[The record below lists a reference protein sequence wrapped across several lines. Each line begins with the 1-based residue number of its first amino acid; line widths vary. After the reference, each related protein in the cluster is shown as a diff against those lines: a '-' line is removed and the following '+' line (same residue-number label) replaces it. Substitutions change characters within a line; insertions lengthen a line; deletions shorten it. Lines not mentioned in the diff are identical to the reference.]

1 MQVTSVNGTVFRTTS
16 EVIFRDSSSLSP
28 REESIA
34 EVNDDDEIT
43 KWLFKKQINA
53 VSGITT
59 TEYIQFGAAEK
70 YKRIALSAGPVL
82 EILSVTDSD
91 GYSWYEVPFLAQD
104 TVYADFENT
113 SLNSPDLVAGR
124 NFAPFLLKL
133 VKTSKRFKTFI
144 RPDGKTEL
152 RFGSGVAA
160 GADEE
165 IIPNPSNVGSNLPG
179 TPTFLDTSFD
189 PANFLN
195 TETYGQCPTNTTL
208 TIRYSYGGG
217 IDDNVA
223 SHQIQN
229 ISLINPEI
237 DASTINQTTATLRTQ
252 TQNSVAV
259 TNPNPATGGSGAET
273 LENVKV
279 NALAYFQ
286 AQSRAVTK
294 DDYMT
299 RVYSLPPKYGNIAK
313 VYMIQDEQVAS
324 VDQNTGDVNYQP
336 NPLALNMYCL
346 GYDSNKKLVGLNS
359 AVKENI
365 KIYLSQYRIMTDAV
379 QIKDAWVINISVRF
393 SIFTKKGFNKNE
405 VLFKCNDA
413 LRTYFKIDKWQINQ
427 PIILSDIVSELLS
440 IEGVATV
447 VEPQGQTTEIKQ
459 LIVVKNLWDPS
470 LGYSGNIYNISDSI
484 IDSVLYPS
492 VDPAIFEI
500 KYPDTNIVGRV
511 VGDI

>member
-1 MQVTSVNGTVFRTTS
+1 MQATSDNGTVFRTTS
-16 EVIFRDSSSLSP
+16 EVIFRDSSSLSS

-70 YKRIALSAGPVL
+70 YKRIALSTGPVL

-165 IIPNPSNVGSNLPG
+165 IIPNPSSVGSNLPG
-179 TPTFLDTSFD
+179 TPSFLDTSFD

-279 NALAYFQ
+279 NALAHFQ

-294 DDYMT
+294 DDYIT

-313 VYMIQDEQVAS
+313 VYIIQDEQVDS
-324 VDQNTGDVNYQP
+324 KTGEEIS

-365 KIYLSQYRIMTDAV
+365 KTYLSQYRIMTDAV

-492 VDPAIFEI
+492 VDPAVFEI
-500 KYPDTNIVGRV
+500 KYPDTNIMGRV